1 MVKKILF
8 SPGRRL
14 WRYCRKENQTVFSSM
29 RGMENFSLKS
39 LNSSIYCY
47 YLNSKL
53 LLL

>member
-29 RGMENFSLKS
+29 RGME
-39 LNSSIYCY
+39 
-47 YLNSKL
+47 KL
-53 LLL
+53 GEK